1 MFRTRSGAT
10 RTPGFTLIELVIV
23 MALLTALVAYSAPSL
38 ALFFR
43 GREMTEEARRFLALT
58 RLARSE
64 AISRSEAMEV
74 WADPES
80 GSYGLEPYGAFYTAS
95 DQSGDGSTGYTKG
108 KPLEFVLPDGL
119 EFEISASDSGNGQ
132 EASIV
137 FNPDGSLDDLSI
149 RAIEF
154 RNQRDETLRVVRAR
168 RGAQYLIEETINDS
182 ETR

>member
-1 MFRTRSGAT
+1 MCRTQGGAT
-10 RTPGFTLIELVIV
+10 RTSGFTLIELVVV
-23 MALLTALVAYSAPSL
+23 MALLTALVAYATPSL

-95 DQSGDGSTGYTKG
+95 SGSGSSGYTKG

-119 EFEISASDSGNGQ
+119 DLEVTASDSGNGQ

-137 FNPDGSLDDLSI
+137 FNPDGSLDDVSA
-149 RAIEF
+149 RVVGF
-154 RNQRDETLRVVRAR
+154 RNQRDEVIRVVRAR
-168 RGAQYLIEETINDS
+168 RGAQYLIESQSDS
-182 ETR
+182 SERR

>member
-1 MFRTRSGAT
+1 
-10 RTPGFTLIELVIV
+10 
-23 MALLTALVAYSAPSL
+23 MALLTALVAYATPSL

-64 AISRSEAMEV
+64 AISRSEPMEV

-95 DQSGDGSTGYTKG
+95 SDSGGYTKG

-119 EFEISASDSGNGQ
+119 DLEVSASDSGDGQ

-137 FNPDGSLDDLSI
+137 FNPDGSLDDVSA
-149 RAIEF
+149 RAVGF
-154 RNQRDETLRVVRAR
+154 RNQRDDVIRVVRAR
-168 RGAQYLIEETINDS
+168 RGAQYMIESKTDGS
-182 ETR
+182 EWR

>member
-1 MFRTRSGAT
+1 MFRPLGGAS
-10 RTPGFTLIELVIV
+10 RTAGFTLIELVVV
-23 MALLTALVAYSAPSL
+23 MALLTALVSYATPSL

-74 WADPES
+74 WVDIEA
-80 GSYGLEPYGAFYTAS
+80 GMYGLEPYGAYYTAS
-95 DQSGDGSTGYTKG
+95 SDSDTAGYTKG

-119 EFEISASDSGNGQ
+119 EIEVGASDSESGT

-137 FNPDGSLDDLSI
+137 FNPDGTIDDLSA
-149 RAIEF
+149 RVVGF
-154 RNQRDETLRVVRAR
+154 RNRREDVLYVVRAR
-168 RGAQYLIEETINDS
+168 RGAQYLIESQTEGS
-182 ETR
+182 ETRH